1 MYATLAMAA
10 AVRRA
15 VITEGSLERWG
26 TTPPYQ
32 GAHAATLVRKDEVVP
47 GLDETLSPPRCDGL
61 TTARAAELAQNR
73 GDVRSY
79 GINRSPL
86 IVGDSLVPEPL

>member
-32 GAHAATLVRKDEVVP
+32 GARKPTLVRKDEVVP
-47 GLDETLSPPRCDGL
+47 ELDEALSSGRRHGL
-61 TTARAAELAQNR
+61 AAVRAAQLAEDR
-73 GDVRSY
+73 RDMRADRVHG
-79 GINRSPL
+79 PAL
-86 IVGDSLVPEPL
+86 IVRNCLVT